1 MISIIKKKRSANLY
15 VQFHI
20 DGKCVQRSTKLED
33 TPKNRKFIESKII
46 PSLALKIANGEFNQ
60 KRSESKF
67 DYFATKYLK
76 AKDDLKTY
84 DQLSSVV
91 NNQILPVFS
100 GRDVLE
106 IKRYEVK
113 EFADNKLQHVT
124 PKRVRHL
131 VNVLAGILDIA
142 IDYEVLTHNV
152 AKNIQLP
159 KHKKKDLEPFSQN
172 EVNTILSSA
181 DGWFKTFLSIAF
193 FTGARTGEI
202 LALNWNDINFEDGV
216 IHITKSLRNGV
227 IGSPKTES
235 SVRDVPMFDEL
246 KKELLLHRSRSKTI
260 YLFANP
266 NTGNMFYKT
275 AKLTPYWSD
284 LLKKCN
290 ISHRILYATRHT
302 FISSMLKYSDLSMLD
317 IAQIVGHSNTEMIV
331 RNYAKYI
338 KGEHLKISKK
348 LNIFTDNSTDTSLE
362 STNNTGIC

>member
-1 MISIIKKKRSANLY
+1 MISIIKKKRSVNLY

-60 KRSESKF
+60 RRSESKF
-67 DYFATKYLK
+67 DYFAVKYLK
-76 AKDDLKTY
+76 AKDELKTY

-91 NNQILPVFS
+91 NNQILQVFS
-100 GRDVLE
+100 GKDVND

-113 EFADNKLQHVT
+113 EFAEDRLQNAT
-124 PKRVRHL
+124 PKRVRHIL
-131 VNVLAGILDIA
+131 NVLAGILDIA

-159 KHKKKDLEPFSQN
+159 KHKKKDLEPFSQS
-172 EVNTILSSA
+172 EVNNILSSS

-202 LALNWNDINFEDGV
+202 LALNWNDVDFEDGV
-216 IHITKSLRNGV
+216 IRITKTLRNGV
-227 IGSPKTES
+227 IGTPKTES

-246 KKELLLHRSRSKTI
+246 QKELLLHRSRSKTI

-266 NTGNMFYKT
+266 NTGKMFYKT
-275 AKLTPYWSD
+275 AKLAPYWTD

-290 ISHRILYATRHT
+290 IPHRILYATRHT

-348 LNIFTDNSTDTSLE
+348 LNIFTDKTTDTSLE
-362 STNNTGIC
+362 SPKSTSVC

>member
-1 MISIIKKKRSANLY
+1 MISIIKKKRSVNLY

-33 TPKNRKFIESKII
+33 TPKNRKFIENKII

-60 KRSESKF
+60 KRSENKF

-76 AKDDLKTY
+76 AKDELKTY
-84 DQLSSVV
+84 DQLSSIV

-100 GRDVLE
+100 DRNVSE
-106 IKRYEVK
+106 IKRYEIK
-113 EFADNKLQHVT
+113 EFAEDRLKNAT
-124 PKRVRHL
+124 PKRVRHIL
-131 VNVLAGILDIA
+131 NVLAGILDIA

-152 AKNIQLP
+152 ARNIQLP
-159 KHKKKDLEPFSQN
+159 KHKKKELEPFSQD
-172 EVNTILSSA
+172 EVTTILA
-181 DGWFKTFLSIAF
+181 NAEGWFKTFLSIAF

-202 LALNWNDINFEDGV
+202 LALNWNDIDFDDGV
-216 IHITKSLRNGV
+216 IHITKTLRNGV
-227 IGSPKTES
+227 IGTPKTES
-235 SVRDVPMFDEL
+235 SIRDVLIFDEL
-246 KKELLLHRSRSKTI
+246 RKELLLHRNRSKTI

-266 NTGNMFYKT
+266 HTGKMFYKT
-275 AKLTPYWSD
+275 AKLAPFWND
-284 LLKKCN
+284 LLKLCN
-290 ISHRILYATRHT
+290 IQHRILYATRHT

-348 LNIFTDNSTDTSLE
+348 LNIFTDKSTDTSLE
-362 STNNTGIC
+362 SGLNA